1 MGGTTR
7 SRSPWMR
14 TPGLLLVAGL
24 VAVWA
29 PAACRPPWKPGYRPA
44 AVLFSA
50 EGNNLNAYETF
61 PPFRK
66 QTVIRAR
73 AADPAGL
80 DINGQ
85 ICFFPDGS
93 RRFVAGEDTGQPTPP
108 PGWGIFRL
116 RGWKVGE
123 FSATQ
128 LAKLTPTYQGARPD
142 VGENYGCGF
151 LSDGRIVTSD
161 VGNQAFG
168 PENGQLIVWFP
179 PFNTGV
185 GGVGQVRY
193 CKLDVAIGTAGQ
205 IHVDRHDRIYVT
217 SSRGSRAGVLRYSP
231 PYPTSDDASGG
242 CGRRD
247 ATGAPLA
254 DTVQVEQFI
263 RGDVEIFGA
272 NGIASTPRGTFFV
285 SSIVPGLVV
294 EYDAQGRFLRRVVE
308 PRSGEGF
315 PNYAYGT
322 PFGLAVD
329 RRGTLYY
336 ADLNLVVGAG
346 IGPGPDGKV
355 WRVPF
360 VRGAPA
366 TPERMDAGLRFPDGL
381 GLLEHPGLRR

>member
-1 MGGTTR
+1 
-7 SRSPWMR
+7 MR
-14 TPGLLLVAGL
+14 RGAFGIALALGMTMLGA
-24 VAVWA
+24 
-29 PAACRPPWKPGYRPA
+29 AACRPPYPPGLRPPA
-44 AVLFSA
+44 PVLFSA
-50 EGNNLNAYETF
+50 EGNNLNAYETA

-73 AADPAGL
+73 SADPAGL

-93 RRFVAGEDTGQPTPP
+93 RRFVAGEDTGQPNPP

-116 RGWKVGE
+116 RGRQVGA

-128 LAKLTPTYQGARPD
+128 IGKLTPTYQGARPD
-142 VGENYGCGF
+142 MGENYGCGF

-161 VGNQAFG
+161 VGNQATG
-168 PENGQLIVWFP
+168 PENGQLILWFP
-179 PFNTGV
+179 PYDTGV

-205 IHVDRHDRIYVT
+205 IHVDRHDRIYVA
-217 SSRGSRAGVLRYSP
+217 SSRGSRAGVLRYAP
-231 PYPTSDDASGG
+231 PYPTSDDAAGG

-254 DTVQVEQFI
+254 DRVQVERFI
-263 RGDVEIFGA
+263 PGDVEIFGA
-272 NGIASTPRGTFFV
+272 NGLAATPKGTFYV
-285 SSIVPGLVV
+285 SSVVPGLVV
-294 EYDAQGRFLRRVVE
+294 EYDAAGRLLRRVVQ
-308 PRSGEGF
+308 PKPGEGF
-315 PNYAYGT
+315 PNYSYGT

-336 ADLNLVVGAG
+336 ADLNLVIGTG

-355 WRVPF
+355 WRVRF
-360 VRGAPA
+360 VRGEPQ

-381 GLLEHPGLRR
+381 GVLQHPGLRR